1 MYAPGYGFQVSNVPP
16 TFNNA
21 APPPNQNPH
30 MQQGSGPTQPGQQMM
45 YNPNQFAGMSGGQPG
60 FVGGPNPAMMS
71 GAGPAGMMQNA
82 GMPHMAANGQMAFQ
96 NPYQGNPYGGNMSAP
111 GGQHPNFGGMQGF
124 PMNAAMTPQQQQQ
137 IMMQQQQQR
146 MQAQQQAQQQQQ
158 QQQQGQAN
166 AGGMPLGSTP
176 QRPMSAAQGGHGSPN
191 SAMQHQQHQQ
201 QQQQHHQQQQQ
212 HQQHAQQQHPQHPQ
226 QQQQGQ
232 PQQQHPQQGQPQQ
245 PQQPSHQPPQQ
256 QQQPGQQQQQQAQQ
270 QQQQQQQQHQ
280 QQQQQHAQHQQQKQQ
295 QQSQFPT
302 PQAPSHGQPPATT
315 APQQQ
320 QLAASVTTP
329 QTPTFPPH
337 NQTATVNGTSTVSTP
352 LSPGSES
359 REQERFSLLLE
370 INQELL
376 YESMQLQHTLTEL
389 KKEAAPTGEGDPAR
403 KPSQE
408 EAAVQ
413 QDYSHCMRRLQAN
426 LAYLAA
432 LADRKGNVQV
442 PPSPA
447 YLSSPPLNMTL
458 KVRLQTPPGD
468 VAENNPDPTTDR
480 QERSSY
486 LTELYNKLQAL
497 FPNVDPKKEPAF
509 QTPARPQGQ
518 HPGQQGMAQGQ
529 RPPSHQA
536 SPGMAQAQ
544 RPMQMQNMPGSH
556 QSHGM
561 VPS

>member
-96 NPYQGNPYGGNMSAP
+96 NPYQGNPYGGNMPAP

-146 MQAQQQAQQQQQ
+146 KRWWDAVGIDTAKTDER
-158 QQQQGQAN
+158 GAR
-166 AGGMPLGSTP
+166 GS
-176 QRPMSAAQGGHGSPN
+176 R
-191 SAMQHQQHQQ
+191 
-201 QQQQHHQQQQQ
+201 
-212 HQQHAQQQHPQHPQ
+212 
-226 QQQQGQ
+226 
-232 PQQQHPQQGQPQQ
+232 
-245 PQQPSHQPPQQ
+245 
-256 QQQPGQQQQQQAQQ
+256 
-270 QQQQQQQQHQ
+270 
-280 QQQQQHAQHQQQKQQ
+280 
-295 QQSQFPT
+295 
-302 PQAPSHGQPPATT
+302 
-315 APQQQ
+315 
-320 QLAASVTTP
+320 
-329 QTPTFPPH
+329 
-337 NQTATVNGTSTVSTP
+337 TATVNGTSTVSTP

>member
-96 NPYQGNPYGGNMSAP
+96 NPYQGNPYGGNMPAP

-158 QQQQGQAN
+158 QQGQAN
-166 AGGMPLGSTP
+166 AVLCSISSISNSSSNTINSSNNINSTP
-176 QRPMSAAQGGHGSPN
+176 SNSTRNIPN
-191 SAMQHQQHQQ
+191 SSSRAS
-201 QQQQHHQQQQQ
+201 
-212 HQQHAQQQHPQHPQ
+212 
-226 QQQQGQ
+226 
-232 PQQQHPQQGQPQQ
+232 
-245 PQQPSHQPPQQ
+245 PSSNIHSKANLNNPSN
-256 QQQPGQQQQQQAQQ
+256 
-270 QQQQQQQQHQ
+270 HLISRLSSNNNLQ

-337 NQTATVNGTSTVSTP
+337 NQNATVNGTSTVSTP

-408 EAAVQ
+408 ETAVQ

-518 HPGQQGMAQGQ
+518 HPGQQGIAQGQ

-556 QSHGM
+556 QPHGM